1 MDTIVISVIIFVVII
16 FALIMSGSG
25 KKEQT
30 VLPSKKCDGKPLVK
44 ITVKPN
50 YKTVSVQAHK
60 YDVEELN
67 KKDYYVFID
76 TLTIDGDYSD
86 K

>member
-44 ITVKPN
+44 ITV
-50 YKTVSVQAHK
+50 
-60 YDVEELN
+60 
-67 KKDYYVFID
+67 
-76 TLTIDGDYSD
+76 
-86 K
+86 